1 MRGTG
6 ARARRGMLGTEIVV
20 LVAAMVADVLL
31 ALRGPGGGTGW
42 AAPLGGL
49 VSTGTAVPVLVVLRR
64 RFPRHIGV
72 LGSVVAALS
81 VLGTVV
87 PSITGARSQPPIAEI
102 VATGVLAASAG
113 RKLEPRRAAA
123 LAPALGVV
131 MIAAPLLRY
140 RPDLPEALLAVAA
153 AAYWGACLGVG
164 LILRAADGRERDAL
178 ERVRGQ
184 ERLQLARELHDLVSH
199 HVSGIVVRV
208 QAARAITE
216 AKADADNHAAVY
228 REIEEAG
235 SAALAAA
242 RRLVGMLR
250 DTEGVPPPAGAALGD
265 VVRAATGSFARADI
279 AEELDQLP
287 VPAQLATTIH
297 RVVTEAL
304 TNARR
309 HAPAATEVAVSAR
322 VEADELVLEI
332 RNDGVPAT
340 PLPSPGGFGI
350 IGMTERLAMLG
361 GTLTAGPEAGSRW
374 RVAARLPLGGEDAP
388 FDALPRGI

>member
-1 MRGTG
+1 
-6 ARARRGMLGTEIVV
+6 MLGTEIVV
-20 LVAAMVADVLL
+20 LAAAMVADVLL
-31 ALRGPGGGTGW
+31 VLRTPGGGAGW

-49 VSTGTAVPVLVVLRR
+49 ASTGTAVPVLVVLRR

-72 LGSVVAALS
+72 LGSAVAALS
-81 VLGTVV
+81 VLGTAV
-87 PSITGARSQPPIAEI
+87 PSMAGARSQPPIAEI
-102 VATGVLAASAG
+102 VATGLLAASAG

-140 RPDLPEALLAVAA
+140 GSDVPAALLAVGA

-164 LILRAADGRERDAL
+164 LILRAADARERDAL
-178 ERVRGQ
+178 ERVRGH

-216 AKADADNHAAVY
+216 AKPDEDGHAAVY

-250 DTEGVPPPAGAALGD
+250 DTEGVPPPAGAVLGD
-265 VVRAATGSFARADI
+265 AVRAATGSFARADV

-304 TNARR
+304 TNVRR

-322 VEADELVLEI
+322 VEADELALEI

>member
-20 LVAAMVADVLL
+20 LAAAMVADVLL
-31 ALRGPGGGTGW
+31 VLRTPGGGAGW
-42 AAPLGGL
+42 AVPLGGL
-49 VSTGTAVPVLVVLRR
+49 ASTGTAVPVLVVLRR

-72 LGSVVAALS
+72 LGSAVAALS
-81 VLGTVV
+81 VLGTAV
-87 PSITGARSQPPIAEI
+87 PIMTGARSQPPIAEI

-113 RKLEPRRAAA
+113 RKLEPKRAAA

-140 RPDLPEALLAVAA
+140 GSDGPAALLAVAA

-178 ERVRGQ
+178 ERVRGH

-216 AKADADNHAAVY
+216 AKPDEDGHAAVY

-250 DTEGVPPPAGAALGD
+250 DTEGVPPPAGAVLGD
-265 VVRAATGSFARADI
+265 AVRAATGSFARAEI

-304 TNARR
+304 TNVRR

-322 VEADELVLEI
+322 VEADELALDI

-350 IGMTERLAMLG
+350 VGMTERLAMLG